1 MKTNNHKGTKLSEVS
16 RTRLKRP
23 SVKKCRRLLG
33 KEFEDCTDEQ
43 IAELRDRLELL
54 AEITVRT
61 CLKQQQQR
69 SP

>member
-1 MKTNNHKGTKLSEVS
+1 MKTNNHKDTKLPEVS
-16 RTRLKRP
+16 RTRPKRLTI
-23 SVKKCRRLLG
+23 KKCRRLLG
-33 KEFEDCTDEQ
+33 KEFENYTDEQ